1 MKFSFLI
8 FTIFIVFSCSVP
20 HYPKKY
26 EKLGIYSTDTLTE
39 SNISQNTDNQLNI
52 QYLGCGNIFI
62 KHGKDAILFD
72 PFFSNARGYKVAF
85 GKIKFNQKYFDKGTY
100 FLNRFGNNYESI
112 NSIFIS
118 HSHYDHL
125 FDLSYL
131 LENKLVSNTTK
142 IYGDKS
148 AQTVIQNFIQNNPF
162 INQDSFV
169 YKPKTK
175 PKWIKVSNEMRVL
188 VLPSV
193 HAPHIANINF
203 MHGQCD
209 SNYFKNYTS
218 TNQKVKAGQFKD
230 GNTFAYLVDILSND
244 SITLRLLL
252 KGAGCAINDGKLY
265 DELLLEHGVD
275 IALLQ
280 VASANFT
287 NCYPQNLINQIKPKK
302 VILTHWED
310 FFKPYAP
317 KKIKTV
323 RATNFNYFYKKIK
336 ASEEA
341 NFNWESKYIM
351 PNPGTMII
359 YKY

>member
-1 MKFSFLI
+1 MKHGLF
-8 FTIFIVFSCSVP
+8 IFILLVTVSCAIP

-26 EKLGIYSTDTLTE
+26 EKLGIYNRDSIKEIAINPLGT
-39 SNISQNTDNQLNI
+39 NQINI
-52 QYLGCGNIFI
+52 QYLGCGNIYI
-62 KHGKDAILFD
+62 KHHNDAILFD
-72 PFFSNARGYKVAF
+72 PFFSNTPGYKVAF
-85 GKIKFNQKYFDKGTY
+85 GKIKFNQKYFDKGSY
-100 FLNRFGNNYESI
+100 YLNRFGNNYQSI
-112 NSIFIS
+112 NGIFIS
-118 HSHYDHL
+118 HAHYDHL
-125 FDLSYL
+125 LDLPYL
-131 LENKLVSNTTK
+131 LENKLIDNSTK
-142 IYGDKS
+142 IYGSGSVK
-148 AQTVIQNFIQNNPF
+148 TILNNFIKSNPF
-162 INQDSFV
+162 INQDSLVFI
-169 YKPKTK
+169 PKTK
-175 PKWIKVSNEMRVL
+175 PNWIYISNEMRVL
-188 VLPSV
+188 VIPAS
-193 HAPHIANINF
+193 HAPHIANIHF

-230 GNTFAYLVDILSND
+230 GSTFAYLVDILNND

-252 KGAGCAINDGKLY
+252 KGAGCNVNNGKIFE
-265 DELLLEHGVD
+265 ELLAEKAVD

-287 NCYPQNLINQIKPKK
+287 DCYPQNLVNQIKPKK

-341 NFNWESKYIM
+341 NFELNNKYIM
-351 PNPGTMII
+351 PNIGNMLI
-359 YKY
+359 YRY